1 MSGAV
6 LNLLLQ
12 LIGGVIGGVA
22 AGTVA
27 GDVTIGQVGNVAAG
41 ALGGVAGGSLLT
53 AFNPDISVTRNGLDV
68 FVVIGQLLGGGL
80 SGAIA
85 TVFVSLIMS
94 TRKRM

>member
-6 LNLLLQ
+6 LNLILQ

-27 GDVTIGQVGNVAAG
+27 AIGQVGSVAAG
-41 ALGGVAGGSLLT
+41 ALGGVVGGSLLT

-68 FVVIGQLLGGGL
+68 FVVMGQLLGGGL

-85 TVFVSLIMS
+85 TIFVSSIMS
-94 TRKRM
+94 ARKKM

>member
-1 MSGAV
+1 MSGTV

-27 GDVTIGQVGNVAAG
+27 AIGQVGNVAAG

-85 TVFVSLIMS
+85 TIFVSSIMS
-94 TRKRM
+94 ARKKM